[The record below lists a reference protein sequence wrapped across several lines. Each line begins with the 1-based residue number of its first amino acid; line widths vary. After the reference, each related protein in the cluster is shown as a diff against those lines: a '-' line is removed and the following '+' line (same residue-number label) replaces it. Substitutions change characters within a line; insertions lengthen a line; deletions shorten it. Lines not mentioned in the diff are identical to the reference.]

1 MAAATCVN
9 NLPVGLTRQIK
20 LVLIVPPSQTKTHDL
35 VLSEGRKASKSKLSI
50 LTLDS
55 DIPHTSTYLIL
66 FRRGEL

>member
-20 LVLIVPPSQTKTHDL
+20 LVLIVPTSQTKTHDL

-55 DIPHTSTYLIL
+55 DIHTHLLI
-66 FRRGEL
+66 